1 MKNILP
7 RYFSSE
13 WSFAQFRVPEGR
25 SICAFG
31 AEPNT
36 IIVVS
41 ADGSFNKAKFDG
53 GGGTYQG
60 IEASDSGNR
69 VAVQCPHSAATP
81 TARVYSIAGQTG
93 KVEWMYDLGPSVKL
107 GQGQVQISTDGAWVL
122 FVNEQGTP
130 TPNTAEAFI
139 IDGATGKLRDS
150 VIIPFFI
157 TAAISD
163 SGDYVAVGDDPAVHV
178 WKWDAGAL
186 KYAPA
191 YDLSPPPQAVGT
203 IPWDVQMSTGS
214 DATEMVIIGYISGD
228 VKTVQVSA
236 FALPNATLLTNWVSA
251 TNTKLQENPTL
262 RADADYIGVSLWGD
276 EGEKGY
282 PSVVLL
288 KKGQDT
294 SVFEYVTPGSMFAID
309 VNVVSGGAGGDTV
322 FLAAGGK
329 HVPANEFGNGGD
341 CFAWEITVA

>member
-1 MKNILP
+1 MK
-7 RYFSSE
+7 FSMKFSAARLMAVASLVSTASAASASASRMLVNVSE
-13 WSFAQFRVPEGR
+13 EYAIFDAAGTTVVQGKPFFAFADSLNPPVFANLYDGAGALVWSFTNATSGSYLLDTARHCEPSASPDGAVDVFVAVASGSVGGLLVFGLSSASKTATPAWTVSLPGC
-25 SICAFG
+25 SI
-31 AEPNT
+31 
-36 IIVVS
+36 
-41 ADGSFNKAKFDG
+41 DG

-163 SGDYVAVGDDPAVHV
+163 SRRRRPGRARVEVGRGRSQVCAGVRPEPA
-178 WKWDAGAL
+178 
-186 KYAPA
+186 
-191 YDLSPPPQAVGT
+191 
-203 IPWDVQMSTGS
+203 
-214 DATEMVIIGYISGD
+214 
-228 VKTVQVSA
+228 
-236 FALPNATLLTNWVSA
+236 
-251 TNTKLQENPTL
+251 
-262 RADADYIGVSLWGD
+262 
-276 EGEKGY
+276 
-282 PSVVLL
+282 
-288 KKGQDT
+288 
-294 SVFEYVTPGSMFAID
+294 
-309 VNVVSGGAGGDTV
+309 
-322 FLAAGGK
+322 AAGGR
-329 HVPANEFGNGGD
+329 HDPVGRSDVHGLRRDRDGHHRLHQRRRQDRAGVRLCAAQRNAAHELG
-341 CFAWEITVA
+341 